1 MREFG
6 NQADTLIHNI
16 KSNKLEDSFWKNDFS
31 VYFKT
36 YEFLYPNYLTFG
48 RKIKEIKKI
57 IKNEEKLIHMKIFS
71 VTNIKLLKLWGF
83 YNRKYIF
90 ITLNKKEQL
99 YLFINYK
106 YFKNH
111 A

>member
-6 NQADTLIHNI
+6 NQVDTLIHNI
-16 KSNKLEDSFWKNDFS
+16 KSNKLKDPFWKNDFS

-48 RKIKEIKKI
+48 RTIKEIKKI
-57 IKNEEKLIHMKIFS
+57 IKNEEKLIHMKIFR

-83 YNRKYIF
+83 YNRKIYIYN
-90 ITLNKKEQL
+90 IK
-99 YLFINYK
+99 
-106 YFKNH
+106 
-111 A
+111 